1 MAGILTAS
9 SLRGN
14 ILYGKVLNKSNNNS
28 NDSKNS
34 NRETAHFIL
43 IIFPGGTDASV
54 LIMRISACLLIMR
67 EKLL

>member
-14 ILYGKVLNKSNNNS
+14 VLYGKELNKSNSNS
-28 NDSKNS
+28 NDSKNR
-34 NRETAHFIL
+34 NRKTAHFIL
-43 IIFPGGTDASV
+43 IIFPEGTDASV
-54 LIMRISACLLIMR
+54 LIMRISACLLIMK